1 MAALGI
7 TLAVAVA
14 RLEQYLAAEAKVL
27 GSQSYEMGDRK
38 LTRADLKEIREGL
51 VYWQAH
57 VDRLNPNP
65 PPARAVGRV
74 SGGSYR
80 MR

>member
-7 TLAVAVA
+7 TLAIAVA

-51 VYWQAH
+51 VYWQGH

-65 PPARAVGRV
+65 PSARAVGRV
-74 SGGSYR
+74 RGGSYR